1 MSGAEVTPRSGRLH
15 RQAVAL
21 ACAVAAAAL
30 NAEALAQ
37 QSEDQ
42 KGQVMKIIRKADQT
56 TAEGPEANFTGKATI
71 SGFFSREDPSR
82 VTGAIVTFEPGA
94 RTAWHTH
101 PLGQTLIVTDGV
113 GWTQVEGEE
122 KIEFHEG
129 DIMLCPKD
137 KKHWHGATPDA
148 AMTHIAIQETRDG
161 KNVEW
166 LEKVTDQ
173 EYLSGKPRRE

>member
-1 MSGAEVTPRSGRLH
+1 MPEKAIKPKHWVILRISALLALTFIIA
-15 RQAVAL
+15 QALTGL
-21 ACAVAAAAL
+21 A
-30 NAEALAQ
+30 NATE
-37 QSEDQ
+37 
-42 KGQVMKIIRKADQT
+42 KGDHTMKIMRKNDQEVV
-56 TAEGPEANFTGKATI
+56 EGPAEYFTGKATI
-71 SGFFSREDPSR
+71 KGMFSREEPSR

-122 KIEFHEG
+122 KVEFHEG

-137 KKHWHGATPDA
+137 KKHWHGATPDSS
-148 AMTHIAIQETRDG
+148 MTHIAIQEALDG

-166 LEKVTDQ
+166 LEKVTDE
-173 EYLSGKPRRE
+173 EYLGDAD